1 MKKNILRILL
11 NNGEIT
17 NNGNITI
24 HECDVCEIV
33 LSLIN
38 INLPKDLEDLC
49 NELIN
54 NDYLLNSIYDLEEL
68 NYEYDNYNN
77 LTSKKNEILEYR
89 KKLTI
94 KLNNYLTSLLK
105 NELDKLTNYTTYL
118 LEDVYYI
125 YNKEEKEKF
134 LNELYKSIS

>member
-1 MKKNILRILL
+1 MKKNILRVLL

-24 HECDVCEIV
+24 HECDVYEIV

-38 INLPKDLEDLC
+38 INLPKDLENLC

-94 KLNNYLTSLLK
+94 KLNNYLTSLLI